1 MRSIS
6 CSVCAEKYDSP
17 QLGQE
22 NMGMPSI
29 TNRAAPLPKLRVT
42 YLTWTAGL
50 PQWAQRFSED
60 IGSDDDEFSGKTDF
74 DDRLRNGAVKDDARD
89 EDFGIAGLGVAL
101 ALRDLPRED
110 DVFEIKDGE
119 VVIFK
124 ILGGMSRHD
133 VVQAADQL
141 S

>member
-1 MRSIS
+1 
-6 CSVCAEKYDSP
+6 
-17 QLGQE
+17 
-22 NMGMPSI
+22 MPSI

-60 IGSDDDEFSGKTDF
+60 IGSDDDEFAGETDF
-74 DDRLRNGAVKDDARD
+74 DDRLRNGAVKDDAGD

-101 ALRDLPRED
+101 ALRDFPRED

-124 ILGGMSRHD
+124 FLGGMSRHD